1 MKDKNLLEDI
11 KNKSLTEIT
20 EMITNLVENLEN
32 KKNLEN
38 SIEDYQNL
46 ITLNNFIQKKF
57 QNSSKE
63 ISNETKYKINKIL
76 KK

>member
-32 KKNLEN
+32 QKNLEN

-46 ITLNNFIQKKF
+46 ITLNNFIKKKF

>member
-1 MKDKNLLEDI
+1 MKDKNLLENI
-11 KNKSLTEIT
+11 KNKSLNEIT

-32 KKNLEN
+32 QKNLEN

>member
-32 KKNLEN
+32 QKNLEN

>member
-38 SIEDYQNL
+38 SIEDYQKL